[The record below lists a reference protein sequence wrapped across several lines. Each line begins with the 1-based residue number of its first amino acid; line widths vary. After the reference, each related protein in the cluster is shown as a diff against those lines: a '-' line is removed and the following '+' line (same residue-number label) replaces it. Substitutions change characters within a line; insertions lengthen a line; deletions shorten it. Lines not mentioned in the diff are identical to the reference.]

1 VKAQGAAEAGGA
13 PQVAV
18 IGFASQIRHVSD
30 GSSDAELL
38 APVIDRALAASGL
51 SRSDIGVVCT
61 ASSEFGSGIVGSVME
76 VFDVL
81 PCWPPVTHSH
91 LEGEGAFALYEAWV
105 RLLAGEADAA
115 LVCAYSRPLAS
126 DLSAL
131 LALQLDPYLVA
142 PLAPRSHQLAALQ
155 ARALVDSGRYT
166 ERDFATVVSARRA
179 GLTLDAALAQ
189 PYVASP
195 LRGPDCS
202 TTACAGTAAI
212 VLAADAS
219 ASRAAGRPAWIAG
232 MDHRVETGA
241 FGARDLTRSAS
252 IEEAG
257 ARLELRGAEIDVL
270 EVHAPYSHQELIV
283 ADAIGGRIGAL
294 NPSRGVLP
302 ADPLGVSGLIRI
314 GAAASAVSRG
324 GALRAVAHA
333 TNGPCLQQNLLC
345 LLERDRR
352 GRLRAGG

>member
-1 VKAQGAAEAGGA
+1 M
-13 PQVAV
+13 
-18 IGFASQIRHVSD
+18 GFASQIWHVGD
-30 GSSDAELL
+30 GSADAELL
-38 APVIDRALAASGL
+38 APVVDEALAASGL
-51 SRSDIGVVCT
+51 SRGDIGVVCT

-115 LVCAYSRPLAS
+115 LVCAYSRPLAR
-126 DLSAL
+126 DLASV

-142 PLAPRSHQLAALQ
+142 PLAPRSHHVAALQ
-155 ARALVDSGRYT
+155 ARALIDSGRYA
-166 ERDFATVVSARRA
+166 ERDFATVVSARRP
-179 GLTLDAALAQ
+179 GITVDTALAR

-195 LRGPDCS
+195 LREADCS

-212 VLAADAS
+212 VLAAGAP
-219 ASRAAGRPAWIAG
+219 ASRALGQPAWIAG
-232 MDHRVETGA
+232 IDHRVETSA
-241 FGARDLTRSAS
+241 LGARDLTRSPS
-252 IEEAG
+252 TEAAA
-257 ARLELRGAEIDVL
+257 ARLGLRGSVIDVL

-283 ADAIGGRIGAL
+283 AGAIGARRVGAL
-294 NPSRGVLP
+294 NPSGGVLP

-314 GAAASAVSRG
+314 GAAASTVSRG
-324 GALRAVAHA
+324 DASRAVAHA

-345 LLERDRR
+345 ALERRR
-352 GRLRAGG
+352 